1 MNKFL
6 IPTHLLTVLSNEML
20 EDICFRSINS
30 KEFIVEEDQRGHNSG
45 QYIILK
51 NNSIIKYIC
60 LSAPDSTAS
69 RNSFIL
75 QNFPTAYQHYL
86 MDLNSNKEFEYYI
99 RDTRFPHPP
108 YTIFAYKVLL
118 TANIKILNLDKVSAS
133 DRTDYDFRTPFIDF
147 KQMRKM
153 RLDLQQRNSGNTSTL
168 FEENSDEISVYGKS
182 YGANG
187 RETTAICLALN
198 NLVQIP
204 IKVYNVNETDPQ
216 HLADVDPA
224 NRYILEYLG
233 IEIDDGRMD
242 FEPSDE
248 VGVAKRDQK
257 KYHYN
262 LLQKFKEKKCYL
274 CGCDI
279 EYLIIGSHIH
289 RVTDILHSNLPENEK
304 QRQIID
310 GNNGFWLCANHDK
323 LFEWGLIYFDND
335 KMVIRDVLSEFQKK
349 YIYDSTFYLEKIYK
363 SFNNDKEFNVIEVND
378 SLEFHIQE
386 EHYNDN
392 MKNYLEIHKQR
403 TDKLYNKENS
413 NVEVN

>member
-6 IPTHLLTVLSNEML
+6 IPTHLLKVLKNDML

-30 KEFIVEEDQRGHNSG
+30 KEFIVEEDKRGHNSG

-51 NNSIIKYIC
+51 NNNVIKYIC
-60 LSAPDSTAS
+60 LSGPDSKKS
-69 RNSFIL
+69 RNAFIL
-75 QNFPTAYQHYL
+75 QNFPTAYQYYL
-86 MDLNSNKEFEYYI
+86 MDSNSNKEFEYYI
-99 RDTRFPHPP
+99 RDTRFPHPS
-108 YTIFAYKVLL
+108 YVIFSYKVLL
-118 TANIKILNLDKVSAS
+118 TGNIKILNLDKVSAS
-133 DRTDYDFRTPFIDF
+133 DKTDFDFRTPFIDF

-168 FEENSDEISVYGKS
+168 FEENIDGISVYGKS

-204 IKVYNVNETDPQ
+204 IKVYNVNETDPK
-216 HLADVDPA
+216 HEAEVDPA

-233 IEIDDGRMD
+233 IEIDDGKMN

-248 VGVAKRDQK
+248 VGVAKRNQK

-279 EYLIIGSHIH
+279 ESLIIGSHIH

-310 GNNGFWLCANHDK
+310 GDNGFWLCANHDK
-323 LFEWGLIYFDND
+323 LFEWGLIYFDKD
-335 KMVIRDVLSEFQKK
+335 KMIIRDTLSEFQKQ
-349 YIYDSTFYLEKIYK
+349 YIYNSTFYLEKIYK
-363 SFNNDKEFNVIEVND
+363 SFNTDKEYKVIEVD
-378 SLEFHIQE
+378 DLLEFHIQE
-386 EHYNDN
+386 EHYNEN
-392 MKNYLEIHKQR
+392 MKKYLEIHKER

-413 NVEVN
+413 NVEVY